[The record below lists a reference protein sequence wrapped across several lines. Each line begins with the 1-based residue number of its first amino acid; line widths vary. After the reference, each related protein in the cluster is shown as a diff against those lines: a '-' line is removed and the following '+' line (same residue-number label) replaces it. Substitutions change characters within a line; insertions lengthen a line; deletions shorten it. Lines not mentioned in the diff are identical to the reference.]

1 MVAAQKNLPLQTWNR
16 RESLEMSQLILY
28 KVEKIYS
35 WKMIVC
41 LINNNRKNQYPHG
54 EKWSQTPISFHIPI
68 SILMD
73 LSAITQRHFHII
85 QLKSGPKNISREN
98 MDKK

>member
-1 MVAAQKNLPLQTWNR
+1 MVAAQKPTSTNVESEREPRNEPINSLQSW
-16 RESLEMSQLILY
+16 
-28 KVEKIYS
+28 KIHI

-41 LINNNRKNQYPHG
+41 LINNDRKNQYPHG

-68 SILMD
+68 STLMN
-73 LSAITQRHFHII
+73 LNVITQRHFHII
-85 QLKSGPKNISREN
+85 QLKGGPKNVSREN